1 MIKRYY
7 SMFNCNQNNQSKQSK
22 QSKQSIKTINQNNHS
37 YQKSI
42 KYYLWLQRRQ
52 TNNISIAISFGFQNF
67 SENSLSACVKQN
79 KL

>member
-1 MIKRYY
+1 
-7 SMFNCNQNNQSKQSK
+7 MFNC
-22 QSKQSIKTINQNNHS
+22 NQNNHS

-42 KYYLWLQRRQ
+42 KYYLWLQRQQ

>member
-7 SMFNCNQNNQSKQSK
+7 SMFNCNQNN
-22 QSKQSIKTINQNNHS
+22 HS
-37 YQKSI
+37 YQKCI
-42 KYYLWLQRRQ
+42 KYYLWLQRQQ

-67 SENSLSACVKQN
+67 SENKLSACVKQN

>member
-7 SMFNCNQNNQSKQSK
+7 SMFNC
-22 QSKQSIKTINQNNHS
+22 NQNNHS

-42 KYYLWLQRRQ
+42 KYYLWLQRQQQ

-67 SENSLSACVKQN
+67 SENSLSTCVKQN
-79 KL
+79 KV

>member
-7 SMFNCNQNNQSKQSK
+7 SMFNCNQD
-22 QSKQSIKTINQNNHS
+22 NHS

-42 KYYLWLQRRQ
+42 KYYLWLQRQQQ

>member
-7 SMFNCNQNNQSKQSK
+7 SMSNCNQKG
-22 QSKQSIKTINQNNHS
+22 
-37 YQKSI
+37 I
-42 KYYLWLQRRQ
+42 KYYYGFKD
-52 TNNISIAISFGFQNF
+52 NNKQIISQCQICCLCIYMPTLNKIYLLTYLIAISFGFQNF